1 MRPTIR
7 MLLCLAAAAAVP
19 APGLGQTTGASEAVR
34 RTFAALSAGDV
45 AAVRAEYASGARIF
59 LEYGGLL
66 EVDVDEWLQMVRGVD
81 WTSQEIDSR
90 VLGTT
95 AVTVVLVGGTLR
107 LPGGAILEGPL
118 RYSETRVRSQ
128 GTWKI
133 AQQELS
139 PLDQTVGPADPVAAP
154 PPLDVPARTPSPE
167 AVPSAAV
174 PAPATAPSPIPPP
187 LPRGDAFVVPR
198 IEGAF
203 TFDGRLDDPAWE
215 AIEPLPV
222 VMHFPT
228 FRAPLS
234 ERTEFRM
241 AYDSE
246 YFYFA
251 CKAYD
256 SDVDGILAYTYE
268 RDETGFHSDFCSV
281 YLDTLNDDENALQ
294 FKTGP
299 LGNRSDSQRFN
310 DGQQSD
316 NSWNAF
322 WDVAVSRDE
331 EGWYTEIRIPFASL
345 LFQSIDGRVVMGISA
360 LRSISR
366 KSERHVY
373 PAIPPD
379 QGQFAYTMPSLMQKI
394 VFEGIRPQG
403 TPTYIT
409 PYALGGTGYTHA
421 LNQTAGAY
429 KRTTDYV
436 HEGGLDVRMGL
447 TSNLTL
453 DLTANTDFA
462 QVEADDQQV
471 NLTRFSLFFPEKR
484 RFFQERA
491 ANFEVG
497 LGGQDRLFHSR
508 TVGLAGGQ
516 PVRIYGGGRL
526 VGRIGEWDVGLL
538 NLQTAE
544 SDALP
549 SENLGVARLRRRV
562 LNPNSYVGGM
572 FTSRLGSGGR
582 RNLVYGVDGIF
593 RLGRADYLVLNWAQS
608 FDDQETPPPGGSMD
622 ALDRGV
628 ARLNWERRGQDGL
641 TYALDL
647 SRTGWSFD
655 PGMGFLRQTDYTK
668 GLANVGFGWR
678 GEPGSALYT
687 TTVNLSGGVYRR
699 NEDGVVETVDVEPT
713 VVLQTWGQHQL
724 TLSAPFSHESLQ
736 SSFSL
741 PEATSVPAGTY
752 DYIAGRAQYS
762 APQGDRFRT
771 QATLEA
777 GQFFDGTRTSLSLG
791 PVWDPSAHLNL
802 SANYRI
808 DRVRFAERDQGF
820 TAHVARVR
828 AQVMLSTA
836 TSAVGFVQYS
846 STDNA
851 VIANL
856 RIRYNPREGNDFYI
870 VWNEDLV
877 TDRMSFSPARPL
889 STARTILVKYSHTL
903 QLGL

>member
-1 MRPTIR
+1 
-7 MLLCLAAAAAVP
+7 MLVSLVATAAVP
-19 APGLGQTTGASEAVR
+19 SACLSQVTPVSQAVA
-34 RTFAALSAGDV
+34 RTFAALVAGD
-45 AAVRAEYASGARIF
+45 AASARAEYMSDAQIF
-59 LEYGGLL
+59 LDVGGLTEL
-66 EVDVDEWLQMVRGVD
+66 ALDEWLEAARGID
-81 WTSQEIDSR
+81 WASAEVDSR
-90 VLGTT
+90 VFGAT
-95 AVTVVLVGGTLR
+95 AVTVAHVAGTLR
-107 LPGGAILEGPL
+107 APAGALLAGPF
-118 RYSETRVRSQ
+118 RYSETRVRSDGSWRIVQ
-128 GTWKI
+128 LQI
-133 AQQELS
+133 S
-139 PLDQTVGPADPVAAP
+139 PVDQPPAGPQAPDGEATGVAAEDDP
-154 PPLDVPARTPSPE
+154 PVDAPARPRTPPG
-167 AVPSAAV
+167 
-174 PAPATAPSPIPPP
+174 PIPT
-187 LPRGDAFVVPR
+187 DAYIVPR

-203 TFDGRLDDPAWE
+203 SFDGRLDDPAWE

-222 VMHFPT
+222 VVHFPT
-228 FRAPLS
+228 FMAPLS
-234 ERTEFRM
+234 EQTEFRM

-251 CKAYD
+251 CKAHD
-256 SDVDGILAYTYE
+256 SDVSGILAYTYE
-268 RDETGFHSDFCSV
+268 RDETGFRSDFCSV

-322 WDVAVSRDE
+322 WDVAVSTDD

-345 LFQSIDGRVVMGISA
+345 LFQSANGRVVMGISA
-360 LRSISR
+360 LRNISR
-366 KSERHVY
+366 KNERQVF

-379 QGQFAYTMPSLMQKI
+379 QGQFAYTKPSLMQKV
-394 VFEGIRPQG
+394 VFEGIYPQG
-403 TPTYIT
+403 RPTYVT
-409 PYALGGTGYTHA
+409 PYALGGTGYSHV
-421 LNQTAGAY
+421 LNQGAGAY
-429 KRTTDYV
+429 DRTTDRV
-436 HEGGLDVRMGL
+436 HEGGLDVRVGV

-453 DLTANTDFA
+453 GLTANTDFA

-484 RFFQERA
+484 RFFQERSS
-491 ANFEVG
+491 NFEVG

-544 SDALP
+544 SNALP

-562 LNPNSYVGGM
+562 LNPNSYIGGM
-572 FTSRLGSGGR
+572 FTSRLGTGGHS
-582 RNLVYGVDGIF
+582 NVVYGVDGIF
-593 RLGRADYLVLNWAQS
+593 RVGSADYLSFNWAQS
-608 FDDQETPPPGGSMD
+608 FDDQETAPPGGSLD

-628 ARLNWERRGQDGL
+628 ARVNWERRGQDGL
-641 TYALDL
+641 TYVLDL

-655 PGMGFLRQTDYTK
+655 PGMGFLRQRDYTK
-668 GLANVGFGWR
+668 GQANVGYGWR
-678 GEPGSALYT
+678 LAPGAALYAA
-687 TTVNLSGGVYRR
+687 TVNLTSGIYRR
-699 NEDGVVETVDVEPT
+699 NEDGVVETVDVEPS

-724 TLSAPFSHESLQ
+724 TLAAPFSHEDPQ
-736 SSFSL
+736 SSFYL
-741 PEATSVPAGTY
+741 PAATSVPAGTY
-752 DYIAGRAQYS
+752 DYVAGRVQYA

-771 QATLEA
+771 QATLEG

-808 DRVRFAERDQGF
+808 DRVRFAARNQAF
-820 TAHVARVR
+820 TAHVARLR

-846 STDNA
+846 STDHA

-856 RIRYNPREGNDFYI
+856 RVRYNPREGNDLYI
-870 VWNEDLV
+870 VWNEGLV
-877 TDRMSFSPARPL
+877 TDRNSFSPVRPF

>member
-1 MRPTIR
+1 MTREL
-7 MLLCLAAAAAVP
+7 LLCLAAAAAVP
-19 APGLGQTTGASEAVR
+19 APCSSQSSPVSTAVEQ
-34 RTFAALSAGDV
+34 TFAAMSAGD
-45 AAVRAEYASGARIF
+45 ASSLRAQYMSGARIF
-59 LEYGGLL
+59 LDVGPLIEL
-66 EVDVDEWLQMVRGVD
+66 ELDEWLQVFRGVD
-81 WTSQEIDSR
+81 WTPVDVESR
-90 VLGTT
+90 VLGAT
-95 AVTVVLVGGTLR
+95 AVTVARVEGTLR
-107 LPGGAILEGPL
+107 LPSGTVVEGPF
-118 RYSETRVRSQ
+118 RYSETRVRGD
-128 GTWKI
+128 GTWRI
-133 AQQELS
+133 VQQEIS
-139 PLDQTVGPADPVAAP
+139 PVEQTASTLVGPTGAPAPPDGAPVRGEEADPPVEALRSAP
-154 PPLDVPARTPSPE
+154 TSTPP
-167 AVPSAAV
+167 
-174 PAPATAPSPIPPP
+174 
-187 LPRGDAFVVPR
+187 PRGDAFVVPR
-198 IEGAF
+198 MEGAF
-203 TFDGRLDDPAWE
+203 AFDGRLDDPAWE

-228 FRAPLS
+228 FLAPLS

-268 RDETGFHSDFCSV
+268 RDETGFRSDFCSV

-322 WDVAVSRDE
+322 WDVAVSTDG

-345 LFQSIDGRVVMGISA
+345 LFQSVDGRVVMGLSA
-360 LRSISR
+360 LRNISR
-366 KSERHVY
+366 KNERQVY

-379 QGQFAYTMPSLMQKI
+379 QGQFAYTKPSLMQKI
-394 VFEGIRPQG
+394 VFEGIYPQG
-403 TPTYIT
+403 TPTYVT
-409 PYALGGTGYTHA
+409 PYALGGTGYSHV
-421 LNQTAGAY
+421 LNQSAGAY
-429 KRTTDYV
+429 DRTTDRV
-436 HEGGLDVRMGL
+436 HEGGLDVRVGV

-491 ANFEVG
+491 SNFEVG

-572 FTSRLGSGGR
+572 FTSRLGSGGH

-593 RLGRADYLVLNWAQS
+593 RVGRADYLAFNWAQS
-608 FDDQETPPPGGSMD
+608 FDDEETAPPGGTLD

-628 ARLNWERRGQDGL
+628 ARVNWERRGQDGL

-655 PGMGFLRQTDYTK
+655 PGMGFLRQRDYTK
-668 GLANVGFGWR
+668 GQANLGYGWR
-678 GEPGSALYT
+678 LAPGSALYT
-687 TTVNLSGGVYRR
+687 TTLSLGGGIYRR
-699 NEDGVVETVDVEPT
+699 NEDGVVETVEVEPSI
-713 VVLQTWGQHQL
+713 VLQTWGQHQL
-724 TLSAPFSHESLQ
+724 TLSAPFSHESLE

-741 PEATSVPAGTY
+741 PGATSVPAGTY
-752 DYIAGRAQYS
+752 DFVAGRAQYS
-762 APQGDRFRT
+762 APQGDRFRA
-771 QATLEA
+771 QATVEA

-808 DRVRFAERDQGF
+808 DRVRFAERDQDF

-846 STDNA
+846 NTDHA

-856 RIRYNPREGNDFYI
+856 RIRFNPREGNDFYI
-870 VWNEDLV
+870 VWNEGLV
-877 TDRMSFSPARPL
+877 TDRTSFTPVRPF
-889 STARTILVKYSHTL
+889 STARTILVKYSHTF